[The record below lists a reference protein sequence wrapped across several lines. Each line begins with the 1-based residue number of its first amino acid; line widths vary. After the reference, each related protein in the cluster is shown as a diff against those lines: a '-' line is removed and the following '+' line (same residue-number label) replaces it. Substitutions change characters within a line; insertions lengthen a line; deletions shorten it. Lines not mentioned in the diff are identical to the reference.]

1 MRIPSWIRQALSLAA
16 VAAVVCVLGFY
27 RDGAAQPP
35 KTHEPFANAAAQN
48 VEMVQLLRDISRQLK
63 EQNELLRS
71 GAVQVSVVELKKK

>member
-1 MRIPSWIRQALSLAA
+1 MHSPTWIRQVVPSAA
-16 VAAVVCVLGFY
+16 VAAAVCMLGFN
-27 RDGAAQPP
+27 REGAAQPP